1 MATADTTGQ
10 VLTNKTRRFLPVWR
24 PEPGAK
30 FLEAFPSGVDLLPG
44 SQEAAFCCVPTWGL
58 GVGRELLLFDSSLI
72 STVPHYICR
81 SLLGLLNRHHKLAA
95 CKPQTLTVHG
105 PAGWT
110 SEIQGSGEMSLEAT
124 LLGLSTSPSLC
135 ILTKPSL
142 CGCLCLGLFS
152 QGHQSYW
159 ILAPLPDLTLT

>member
-1 MATADTTGQ
+1 MPRFSQLSRLVWTYFL
-10 VLTNKTRRFLPVWR
+10 VHRRLPSAVS
-24 PEPGAK
+24 PPGAWGWGGSFC
-30 FLEAFPSGVDLLPG
+30 FLIRLLSP
-44 SQEAAFCCVPTWGL
+44 Q
-58 GVGRELLLFDSSLI
+58 SLTT
-72 STVPHYICR
+72 STV
-81 SLLGLLNRHHKLAA
+81 SLLGLLNRHHRLGA

-110 SEIQGSGEMSLEAT
+110 SEILGSGEMSLKAT
-124 LLGLSTSPSLC
+124 LLDLSTSPSLC
-135 ILTKPSL
+135 VLTRPSL